1 MPSQWTPLA
10 VLALPLGFTLLLDFA
25 PITQIISVFLSVSI
39 ACLFAGV
46 QLAMGESPAGR
57 GHQPVIDPED
67 PLAQHAASA
76 RSAGAVAGQGAS
88 VYRCLSIFCISTF
101 GLSMMLL
108 APIVVIVMLRE
119 AGDLFDELGG
129 GEPTKHWRQQPQQS
143 QASPGSLLQSLR
155 REELKRSEA
164 QREAE
169 ALDALF
175 AKRGETT
182 VGDAAALQAARSA
195 VAALEAASATNV
207 STVIPPD
214 ASDVRWEA
222 ISAEQGRAAAAEAA
236 AAATAARHVPLAAA
250 APPSAPVEAA
260 PPADAPRRE
269 WVQEP
274 AAPRVAEDSAAA
286 RCPVTS
292 SLCAAGRPL
301 EGDASPARRDA
312 VRDAMLHAWR
322 AYEAFAWGEDELEPL
337 TQTGNNGGYRMALT
351 MVDSLDTLLILG
363 LDAEFGRAASW
374 VEQNLK
380 FGHQEGI
387 NVFEVTIRVLGGL
400 LSAYEISG
408 NQAMLHKAD
417 ELAQQLLFAFNTPTG
432 LPMGTV
438 GLRTKTATNPSW
450 AKGASTVAEVAS
462 LQLEYRSLSRH
473 TKNAAYEAVAQRVMH
488 HLRTMARPDT
498 LPRGLYPTF
507 IDPKSGEFA
516 NADVTLGARADS
528 LYEYLLKQWLLSEKS
543 DTRVRAMYE
552 ESVDAI
558 DAFLVSS
565 GGEKRCANC
574 TFLRQWNHRTKA
586 YQDKMDHLICF
597 VPGMLALG
605 AHGES
610 ARHHLALAE
619 RLMHTCYRMYADQPT
634 GLAPEIAIVGAGD
647 AVRADGGARHNLLRP
662 ETVESLLVLWRVTR
676 NPLYREWGW
685 NIFQSFEKHCRVRG
699 GGYSGLKD
707 VTVQGTPA
715 MSGKMESFFTAETV
729 KYLWL
734 LFADSAI
741 VPLDEWVFNTEAH
754 PLRVHPDYRW
764 GARWGSLPDLDA
776 NGDVDRAR
784 LDGLDFDQVEAS
796 AIELADIRDYTRN
809 REATL
814 RLVAQGRSD
823 LTAHAR

>member
-1 MPSQWTPLA
+1 MPRLSPLLILVLP
-10 VLALPLGFTLLLDFA
+10 VLALPLGFA
-25 PITQIISVFLSVSI
+25 PITQIVSVFLSVSI

-46 QLAMGESPAGR
+46 QLALGESPAGSAQ
-57 GHQPVIDPED
+57 QPAVDPED
-67 PLAQHAASA
+67 GLAQRAAPA
-76 RSAGAVAGQGAS
+76 RPARAVLSHGAS
-88 VYRCLSIFCISTF
+88 LSKCMGICCISAF
-101 GLSMMLL
+101 GLSMMLV
-108 APIVVIVMLRE
+108 APVIVIVSLRE

-129 GEPTKHWRQQPQQS
+129 GEPRASGQQQQL
-143 QASPGSLLQSLR
+143 SPSGAGSVLQSLWN
-155 REELKRSEA
+155 EEMKRSEA
-164 QREAE
+164 QREA
-169 ALDALF
+169 DALG
-175 AKRGETT
+175 ALAARRVETT
-182 VGDAAALQAARSA
+182 VGDAAALEAARSA

-207 STVIPPD
+207 STVIPAD
-214 ASDVRWEA
+214 SSDVRWEA
-222 ISAEQGRAAAAEAA
+222 ISAEQGRAAAAAAA
-236 AAATAARHVPLAAA
+236 AAATAAAAA
-250 APPSAPVEAA
+250 GAAVPVEGLSAA
-260 PPADAPRRE
+260 ADAPRRN
-269 WVQEP
+269 WAQEQ
-274 AAPRVAEDSAAA
+274 AAARTKVVEAA

-292 SLCAAGRPL
+292 SLCAEGQPL
-301 EGDASPARRDA
+301 AGDAQPERRDA
-312 VRDAMLHAWR
+312 VRNAMLHAWR
-322 AYEAFAWGEDELEPL
+322 AYERYAWGEDELEPL
-337 TQTGNNGGYRMALT
+337 TQTGNNGGYRMGLT

-374 VEQNLK
+374 VEHHLK

-408 NQAMLHKAD
+408 HPAMLAKAD
-417 ELAQQLLFAFNTPTG
+417 ELAKQLLFAFNTPTG

-438 GLRTKTATNPSW
+438 GLRTRTATNPSW

-462 LQLEYRSLSRH
+462 LQLEYRVLSRY
-473 TKNAAYEAVAQRVMH
+473 TSNAAYEAVAQRVMH
-488 HLRTMARPDT
+488 HLRTMTRPDT

-507 IDPKSGEFA
+507 IDPRSGEFA

-528 LYEYLLKQWLLSEKS
+528 LYEYLLKQWLLSERS
-543 DTRVRAMYE
+543 DARVRAMYE

-558 DAFLVSS
+558 EQYLVSS

-574 TFLRQWNHRTKA
+574 TFVRQWNHRTKA

-605 AHGES
+605 AHGAS
-610 ARHHLALAE
+610 ASHHLALAE

-634 GLAPEIAIVGAGD
+634 GLAPEIAVVSNGD

-676 NPLYREWGW
+676 NPIYREWGW

-707 VTVQGTPA
+707 VTVPA
-715 MSGKMESFFTAETV
+715 PAHSGKMESFFTAETV

-754 PLRVHPDYRW
+754 PLRVHPEYRW

-776 NGDVDRAR
+776 NGEVDRTG
-784 LDGLDFDQVEAS
+784 LDGLDFEVETS
-796 AIELADIRDYTRN
+796 DLELAEIRRHARA

-814 RLVAQGRSD
+814 RLVAQAGRSI
-823 LTAHAR
+823 